1 MLYYVL
7 VVLPDSKVNLCCEH
21 CVFYCLLFVFSL
33 FSFFVLFVLFVSFV
47 RVFASFLFTA
57 WGVL

>member
-1 MLYYVL
+1 M
-7 VVLPDSKVNLCCEH
+7 SILCFTVC
-21 CVFYCLLFVFSL
+21 FFVF
-33 FSFFVLFVLFVSFV
+33 FFVLLFVLFIFFDSFV